1 VSAAVTTAVDGP
13 HPLSTPTGAWT
24 RRQTRVDVGGSSVS
38 RSAEPGIK
46 HEQTGHQPSDE
57 DGVLRGE
64 ADVVQQVGAAQKIA

>member
-1 VSAAVTTAVDGP
+1 
-13 HPLSTPTGAWT
+13 
-24 RRQTRVDVGGSSVS
+24 VS